1 MTIAR
6 LLPVAVT
13 LAAVACGPRE
23 SAPPAGVP
31 QGLKRI
37 AVSKPANRTGEKLSV
52 DERGLLSNFLDEK
65 RTSVPELLAGS
76 LRTELARR
84 GFQVV
89 TGTGVPTLQIEL
101 RRWEP
106 YSVDYSSVTV
116 DLVASLVDSGSTLW
130 TADRSNWT
138 VATDD
143 ADSSIES
150 AEIGAKEVAKALL
163 DGWEPAGA
171 AARRKAAADDEDDE
185 DE

>member
-1 MTIAR
+1 M
-6 LLPVAVT
+6 
-13 LAAVACGPRE
+13 
-23 SAPPAGVP
+23 
-31 QGLKRI
+31 
-37 AVSKPANRTGEKLSV
+37 
-52 DERGLLSNFLDEK
+52 
-65 RTSVPELLAGS
+65 
-76 LRTELARR
+76 
-84 GFQVV
+84 